1 MSEKNNVGARWKL
14 RDGQIILQFKGDK
27 IEVQAHRGTTGEFT
41 GLIECVYNFMMGFLW
56 KLEIPPKG
64 VYWAKS
70 KCYLVSVFILF
81 PRTS

>member
-1 MSEKNNVGARWKL
+1 MLKQ
-14 RDGQIILQFKGDK
+14 DGNLEMVKSILQFPGD
-27 IEVQAHRGTTGEFT
+27 ETEAQAHRGTTGELT
-41 GLIECVYNFMMGFLW
+41 GLTECVYNFMRGLLW